1 MEKPSFRGKVVLVL
15 GASGGIGAAL
25 VRRLLA
31 ADAQVIAAAR
41 SPERLA
47 MLEREAGVSA
57 RLLTRPIDVRD
68 CQQVV
73 DLLSWVWER
82 TGRIDL
88 AIYCAGIEYLG
99 PLKAISR
106 AELEEMMATNFYG
119 LFFLLQQLLPL
130 MEQQQEKGTIVSV
143 SSPMAR
149 LAFPWASAYAASKA
163 AGDALL
169 TGLRREYRRSGVR
182 LLTIYPGPTATG
194 AGQQLS
200 PERLP
205 RWHEHGTKMEAGRC
219 AELLL
224 RAVAAGQRQ
233 RVLAGSLRLLFL
245 LERWLPSLSER
256 ICASMPLG
264 EALT

>member
-1 MEKPSFRGKVVLVL
+1 MERPGFRGKVVLVL

-25 VRRLLA
+25 VHRLLA
-31 ADAQVIAAAR
+31 SGAQVIAAAR

-47 MLEREAGVSA
+47 MLAREVEESA
-57 RLLTRPIDVRD
+57 QLLTCPVDVRD
-68 CQQVV
+68 RQQVA
-73 DLLSWVWER
+73 DLLSQVWER

-99 PLKAISR
+99 PLKTIGS

-130 MEQQQEKGTIVSV
+130 MEQQREKGTIVSV

-169 TGLRREYRRSGVR
+169 TGLRRECRRSGVR

-194 AGQQLS
+194 AGQQLP

-205 RWHEHGTKMEAGRC
+205 RWHEHGQKMEAGRC

-224 RAVAAGQRQ
+224 RAVAAGQTQ
-233 RVLAGSLRLLFL
+233 RALTRSLRLLFL

-256 ICASMPLG
+256 ICAGMPV
-264 EALT
+264 